1 MQTHIAD
8 PYVVLGVPRSA
19 SRRQMAEAY
28 RRLAKRHH
36 PDVDSDPAAAER
48 MRRVNA
54 VWRALSDPGT
64 RAQHAA
70 RAASSG
76 HWTSAHTAA
85 RRARTTTSGSWAAW
99 GPRPGDY
106 DGFRPRRASSPSP
119 IQHRSLPPRP
129 RSHGSLSGHGLG
141 RRAGCRRGGASAIR
155 GGLCGKRVL
164 VVLRSPYRGS
174 GARGCCLGAE

>member
-48 MRRVNA
+48 MRRINA
-54 VWRALSDPGT
+54 AWRALSDPGI
-64 RAQHAA
+64 RAQHPG
-70 RAASSG
+70 RAVSSA
-76 HWTSAHTAA
+76 HWTSARTAA
-85 RRARTTTSGSWAAW
+85 RRARTTTSASWTAW

-119 IQHRSLPPRP
+119 IPHRSPLRPPVNADRFQDTGWAAVLAAGVMVLLLFAAAY
-129 RSHGSLSGHGLG
+129 SGSVS
-141 RRAGCRRGGASAIR
+141 S
-155 GGLCGKRVL
+155 
-164 VVLRSPYRGS
+164 STPMS
-174 GARGCCLGAE
+174 